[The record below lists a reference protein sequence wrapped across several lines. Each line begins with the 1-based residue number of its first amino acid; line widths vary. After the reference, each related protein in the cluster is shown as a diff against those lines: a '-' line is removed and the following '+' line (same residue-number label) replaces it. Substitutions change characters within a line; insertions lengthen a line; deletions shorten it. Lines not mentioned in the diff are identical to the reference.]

1 MERDPT
7 PLVAAT
13 ANDLDA
19 CMADADFAAATERL
33 RGVVSLRAAATPQA
47 VTLRLDADEVSLA
60 HGFDAA
66 ADVRVTLA
74 EDHAAPGDG
83 GRGRGRAPGLA
94 GWVERLLEPPEPG
107 WADAAERFWSA
118 LSEMRGAPEGLLV
131 VNLDTGEEL
140 RFGAEGGAY
149 EIHGPT
155 AGLVA
160 VLTGRA
166 RLIDAAYEG
175 IVFIRGSF
183 PELSVL
189 TGAGFAVRY
198 GRDAGDG

>member
-60 HGFDAA
+60 HGFAAA

-74 EDHAAPGDG
+74 DDHAAPATEVEG
-83 GRGRGRAPGLA
+83 AAEHPELA

-107 WADAAERFWSA
+107 WEDAAERFWSV

-131 VNLDTGEEL
+131 VNLDAGDEL

-198 GRDAGDG
+198 GRGAGDG

>member
-1 MERDPT
+1 LERDPT

-13 ANDLDA
+13 ANDLA
-19 CMADADFAAATERL
+19 SCMADADFAAATERL

-74 EDHAAPGDG
+74 DDHAAPATEVEG
-83 GRGRGRAPGLA
+83 AAEHPELA

-107 WADAAERFWSA
+107 WEDAAERFWSV

-131 VNLDTGEEL
+131 VNLDTGDER

-149 EIHGPT
+149 QIHGPT

-166 RLIDAAYEG
+166 PLIVAAYEG

>member
-13 ANDLDA
+13 ANDLA
-19 CMADADFAAATERL
+19 SCMADADFAAATERL

-74 EDHAAPGDG
+74 DDHAAPATEVED
-83 GRGRGRAPGLA
+83 AADHPELA
-94 GWVERLLEPPEPG
+94 GWVERLLAPPEPG
-107 WADAAERFWSA
+107 WEDATERFWSV

-131 VNLDTGEEL
+131 VNLDTGDEL

-160 VLTGRA
+160 VLSGRA

-198 GRDAGDG
+198 GRDARDG

>member
-1 MERDPT
+1 
-7 PLVAAT
+7 
-13 ANDLDA
+13 
-19 CMADADFAAATERL
+19 
-33 RGVVSLRAAATPQA
+33 
-47 VTLRLDADEVSLA
+47 
-60 HGFDAA
+60 
-66 ADVRVTLA
+66 
-74 EDHAAPGDG
+74 
-83 GRGRGRAPGLA
+83 
-94 GWVERLLEPPEPG
+94 
-107 WADAAERFWSA
+107 
-118 LSEMRGAPEGLLV
+118 MRGAPEGLLV
-131 VNLDTGEEL
+131 VNLDTGDER